1 VALDAVRLPIFPH
14 DTPGVL
20 DGHGHPVHPLDVDSH
35 RLDVDVRTGP
45 LQVRGHGELIEDG
58 AVLALVADTEMCE
71 RICNLFMVTAV
82 ATAHRHHGCVLPS
95 SLVTAARQRRPQTS
109 RAARREPWP
118 TLDTQSVPTVALG
131 PVADV
136 APGLEERTAV
146 SALGWLPQLVRI
158 GEATARVALSAPL
171 RMMVAPRVP
180 LGSRRRVRRESVDPH
195 HS

>member
-1 VALDAVRLPIFPH
+1 
-14 DTPGVL
+14 
-20 DGHGHPVHPLDVDSH
+20 
-35 RLDVDVRTGP
+35 
-45 LQVRGHGELIEDG
+45 
-58 AVLALVADTEMCE
+58 
-71 RICNLFMVTAV
+71 
-82 ATAHRHHGCVLPS
+82 
-95 SLVTAARQRRPQTS
+95 
-109 RAARREPWP
+109 
-118 TLDTQSVPTVALG
+118 TQSGPTVALG

-195 HS
+195 HSRDVVGFNGTNQHRRGDLVEPCLGRFADVAPTIFAPVVTMNRFAQVT